1 MRSELTG
8 WNCSTVRTHVC
19 GEEIKPI
26 AVLIWRHLVI
36 LSGADLRFALVHTC
50 ASTGMGSHT
59 RAHRYDRAEC
69 HTGAT
74 NRRWSTPLW
83 LKGECHTGV
92 SNRRWSTPLWLKGEC
107 HTGATDR
114 RWSTPLWQSRMS
126 YWGNPESSHSI
137 RQPAMTMEHT
147 GCTAGNTS
155 EQIRLKIEKR
165 SCLFWDVFSSVKIN
179 FSSSFF
185 FFHPSFSYRPKML
198 SDATASGKLE

>member
-26 AVLIWRHLVI
+26 AVLIWRRLVI

-69 HTGAT
+69 HTGAII
-74 NRRWSTPLW
+74 
-83 LKGECHTGV
+83 
-92 SNRRWSTPLWLKGEC
+92 RRWSTPLWLKGEC

-114 RWSTPLWQSRMS
+114 RWSTPLWFK
-126 YWGNPESSHSI
+126 GEC
-137 RQPAMTMEHT
+137 HT
-147 GCTAGNTS
+147 GATNRRWSTPLWLKGECHTGATDRRWSTRLWFKGECHTGAI
-155 EQIRLKIEKR
+155 IRRWSTPL
-165 SCLFWDVFSSVKIN
+165 
-179 FSSSFF
+179 
-185 FFHPSFSYRPKML
+185 
-198 SDATASGKLE
+198 